1 LVLLPSYF
9 ILLDSFRRHFGSI
22 FNSPIVGPFLS
33 GGIASIICWTMIWP
47 IEYVRCQIQAGYLK
61 ERKMNVTQRFRFII
75 NERGGYLG
83 LYRGLGPGLFRS
95 FVANGCAMVVMQ
107 YAQKKVTRYGWR
119 D

>member
-1 LVLLPSYF
+1 
-9 ILLDSFRRHFGSI
+9 
-22 FNSPIVGPFLS
+22 
-33 GGIASIICWTMIWP
+33 
-47 IEYVRCQIQAGYLK
+47 
-61 ERKMNVTQRFRFII
+61 MNVTQRFRFII